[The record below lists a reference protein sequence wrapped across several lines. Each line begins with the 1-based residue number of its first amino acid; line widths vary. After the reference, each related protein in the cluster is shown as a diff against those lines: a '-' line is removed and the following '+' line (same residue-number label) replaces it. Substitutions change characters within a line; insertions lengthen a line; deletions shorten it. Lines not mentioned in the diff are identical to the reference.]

1 MLRCLLL
8 YSSNLSRSFQT
19 CDGEMHNIR

>member
-8 YSSNLSRSFQT
+8 YSSNLSRFLP
-19 CDGEMHNIR
+19 GLRW